1 MGLNTIAD
9 ILGKKGESHVSK
21 LLNEELII
29 TEKIDTFRIMFE
41 RKNNELI
48 FYKKDNQ
55 PITLIERTINDI
67 WESALLE
74 IPTLINDESKL
85 PEGIRFGVAYT
96 PIERPLRLPYTNLPR
111 YILTDMSRIEN
122 GKIVESY
129 DYDEITHWAGILCM
143 GRPPI
148 IFKGKL
154 SEEQKKTLISYNT
167 KEYEEDFSTFS
178 QMISKLFG
186 TSYSKESII
195 EGIVIKSGKNLT
207 QIVSYEFELLDEAYK
222 KINKSRDFYDI
233 VIMSLTEFM
242 NNYKFPTIKSQTS
255 DEKYIEIIND
265 IFIKFYESNRINE
278 NLEPTYLKS
287 PQYNEVGKLNTKFI
301 NNKIVVDII
310 NTHPI
315 YEALYKVVLSSF
327 RKNKKP
333 YGLLSENMINKFNT
347 YVSLIC
353 DITNK
358 NEILEDDDNNT
369 LNESRSNNVTVKT
382 LKRKNPSDIDTM
394 RVISSVQNAFTP
406 QTNNIKYGETRCA
419 VYLTSF
425 CPFTNAQLTN
435 IEQIHNQW
443 NIPVIIAAISNKNN
457 INGKDFHLSDDIV
470 KGQMRSLSNFNKN
483 LIPSFMMLETWN
495 LKEIFEFC
503 RPNYEPLLIITDAG
517 KKAELSLQLFYEEE
531 IMGGKIN
538 VLDEFNIGEMENKD
552 LLAASRSI
560 EDGNGSLFIEI
571 TPKAIHNFY
580 DSIINTYRT
589 WEGAVIQQFKPIEYL
604 EIK

>member
-358 NEILEDDDNNT
+358 NEILEDDDNT